1 MTIRTDFYRC
11 KICNNRFPR
20 QYLVC
25 PVCNS
30 VNRIVP
36 IERDRLSF
44 AGTQQEVEVGKPFL
58 TGVLE
63 IDRVMCNVFSY
74 HTISILAGQ
83 EGNGKTT
90 LATQIAYYLA
100 SQGVK
105 CIYFS
110 TEEPLNKLLDR
121 ANRLNCIH
129 PNLEFVSL
137 QTIQEIF
144 HILSEKD
151 ADFIVVDSIQA
162 LKDLTEAGRVGEKN
176 QLLATVYK
184 FTEVVRKN
192 NIFCLLISHLSKAG
206 RVSGPGMI
214 AYQVD
219 AVFMLDRT
227 KDKLSPE
234 RLLVAYKNR
243 YSSTTYIAN
252 LILTY
257 TGFQPMKY
265 EHFVQSKPGC
275 VYSIINLP
283 AGGGLVGGG
292 YNYQEVIC
300 YSNPQ
305 GEKGINFIGYK
316 PQKYFTRFLWR
327 YRMPCTFK
335 IKLDSSDLYLQFPL
349 IVALLSLKNNFMVP
363 SSICVIGGV
372 EPDGSLSSPVDILM
386 RIHRA
391 LDYGFNEFFLPVQSE
406 RVLQEVGSFPQD
418 VVFHYFS
425 SVEEFEK
432 WIEKQRGG
440 LTNGKTS
447 NSSTGSSKRNS
458 NGAKQEGKKEA

>member
-1 MTIRTDFYRC
+1 MVIKTDFYRC
-11 KICNNRFPR
+11 KICNSRFP
-20 QYLVC
+20 QQHLVC
-25 PVCNS
+25 PVCGS
-30 VNRIVP
+30 VNRIIP

-44 AGTQQEVEVGKPFL
+44 AGTQQETKIGKVFT

-63 IDRVMCNVFSY
+63 IDRVMNNVFSY

-90 LATQIAYYLA
+90 LATQIAYWLA
-100 SQGVK
+100 CRGVK

-121 ANRLNCIH
+121 AGRMNCIH

-151 ADFIVVDSIQA
+151 TDFIVVDSIQA
-162 LKDLTEAGRVGEKN
+162 LKDLTEEGRVGEKN
-176 QLLATVYK
+176 QLLSIVYK

-192 NIFCLLISHLSKAG
+192 QLFCLLISHLSKSG
-206 RVSGPGMI
+206 RVSGPGTI

-219 AVFMLDRT
+219 AVFVLDRT

-243 YSSTTYIAN
+243 YSTTTYVAN

-257 TGFQPMKY
+257 SGFQTMKY
-265 EHFVQSKPGC
+265 THFAQDGKPGC

-283 AGGGLVGGG
+283 ASDGLVSGG
-292 YNYQEVIC
+292 YNYQEVVC
-300 YSNPQ
+300 YKNPN
-305 GEKGINFIGYK
+305 EDKGMNFINYK
-316 PQKYFTRFLWR
+316 PQKHFVHLLKHYKYPFTLK
-327 YRMPCTFK
+327 TK
-335 IKLDSSDLYLQFPL
+335 VESSDVYLQFPV
-349 IVALLSLKNNFMVP
+349 IAALLSLKNCYVIP
-363 SSICVIGGV
+363 SNICVIGAV
-372 EPDGSLSSPVDILM
+372 EPDGSLSSPADILM

-391 LDYGFNEFFLPVQSE
+391 IDYRFNEFFLPAHSE
-406 RVLQEVGSFPQD
+406 CILLETGSFPQD
-418 VVFHYFS
+418 VVFHYFNTIF
-425 SVEEFEK
+425 EFEE
-432 WIEKQRGG
+432 WIIQQNQRMGEV
-440 LTNGKTS
+440 N
-447 NSSTGSSKRNS
+447 
-458 NGAKQEGKKEA
+458 EGQTAT